1 MAVREHRLISCW
13 NSYEETLRSRAPSVA
28 ALDEDSARLL
38 TQPLIQG

>member
-13 NSYEETLRSRAPSVA
+13 NSFETLRSRAPSVA